1 MWKWTLS
8 PSGPSRVLQ
17 MKEQGSGQ
25 QARVIASFW
34 EPFSFPWEQ
43 WPWWLETVIFL
54 TLLYFLVRLSLSRIF
69 LLNLAA
75 PPPVKDF
82 AFGHSPA
89 SLMADLPINLLI
101 IGPESSRQIASIV
114 RRTDVQVHEAV
125 ELVEAVAAQAKPPAS
140 SEPAVSVA
148 DRIDAMVK
156 DGRPLV
162 LCNFDRLPDDAE
174 ITGKTHAALTRLLSA
189 IENTVIIIS
198 DFDPLSISSIEA
210 SQRWRNT
217 LRHFVRI
224 DLTSRLRQRVGEDDA
239 DYQTRV
245 LAESYFH
252 WLLSGL
258 SKLDKLIMIQL
269 AQEDVVNPNSS
280 EIVSEL
286 IEQGL
291 INRSFGMLTVE
302 YYNFAKFLHH
312 AIPHHTVK
320 HWEKDIAGA
329 RPISFQTSLLILGAG
344 VVVFLVYTQGD
355 VFNTWVTYATG
366 LAASVPKVLQL
377 VDSVRSN
384 SGAKA

>member
-1 MWKWTLS
+1 M
-8 PSGPSRVLQ
+8 
-17 MKEQGSGQ
+17 
-25 QARVIASFW
+25 
-34 EPFSFPWEQ
+34 
-43 WPWWLETVIFL
+43 
-54 TLLYFLVRLSLSRIF
+54 
-69 LLNLAA
+69 
-75 PPPVKDF
+75 
-82 AFGHSPA
+82 
-89 SLMADLPINLLI
+89 
-101 IGPESSRQIASIV
+101 
-114 RRTDVQVHEAV
+114 
-125 ELVEAVAAQAKPPAS
+125 
-140 SEPAVSVA
+140 
-148 DRIDAMVK
+148 
-156 DGRPLV
+156 

-245 LAESYFH
+245 SAESYFH

-258 SKLDKLIMIQL
+258 SKLEKLIMIQL

-291 INRSFGMLTVE
+291 INRSFGMLTVKDH
-302 YYNFAKFLHH
+302 NFAQFLHD
-312 AIPHHTVK
+312 AIPHHTAK

-329 RPISFQTSLLILGAG
+329 RPISFQTSLLILGRG
-344 VVVFLVYTQGD
+344 NVVVFLVYTQGD

-377 VDSVRSN
+377 VDSVRSK